1 MGTPPL
7 SIRSLAPQIREVNV
21 LKFSGASKYGSQGA
35 AGVIEIKTVLSSK
48 NIGNYKRSFEIKGKR
63 NIELMK
69 EFNVYEER
77 FMSERDKLEDKR
89 KILIEL
95 NEFERVD
102 SIQKL
107 LDRLLLKSYL
117 FTANFA
123 INNSEQ
129 EIAPYLAIK
138 KIPDARI
145 EILESIEK
153 ELSDEVKK
161 THYGKLF
168 QKLLNQRRSSE

>member
-1 MGTPPL
+1 
-7 SIRSLAPQIREVNV
+7 
-21 LKFSGASKYGSQGA
+21 
-35 AGVIEIKTVLSSK
+35 
-48 NIGNYKRSFEIKGKR
+48 
-63 NIELMK
+63 MK

-129 EIAPYLAIK
+129 DIAPYLAIK

-145 EILESIEK
+145 EILEKIEK
-153 ELSDEVKK
+153 KLSDKVKE
-161 THYGKLF
+161 TRYGKLF
-168 QKLLNQRRSSE
+168 QKLLKKRKTSE

>member
-1 MGTPPL
+1 
-7 SIRSLAPQIREVNV
+7 
-21 LKFSGASKYGSQGA
+21 
-35 AGVIEIKTVLSSK
+35 
-48 NIGNYKRSFEIKGKR
+48 
-63 NIELMK
+63 MK

-95 NEFERVD
+95 NEFERID

-107 LDRLLLKSYL
+107 LDRLILKSYL

-161 THYGKLF
+161 THYGKSF